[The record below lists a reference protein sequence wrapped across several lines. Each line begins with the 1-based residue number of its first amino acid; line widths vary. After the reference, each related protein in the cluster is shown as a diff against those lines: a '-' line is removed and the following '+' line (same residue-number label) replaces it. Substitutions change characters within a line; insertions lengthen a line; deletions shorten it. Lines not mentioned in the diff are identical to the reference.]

1 MASAAQFFFNQYI
14 ADLHNKVHNISSD
27 ALKLALSNTAPTAT
41 ITDLSGI
48 TQIAAGGG
56 YTSGGF
62 PLTVTSSTQTSGVY
76 KALISNYAFSPT
88 GAVSTFRYP
97 ILYNST
103 AGNKVI
109 CWWDYGAA
117 QDLVNGDTFNFSFD
131 GTLGA
136 LRASFAA

>member
-1 MASAAQFFFNQYI
+1 MATAAQYFFNQYI
-14 ADLHNKVHNISSD
+14 ADLHNKVHNISAD

-41 ITDLSGI
+41 ITDLAGV
-48 TQIAAGGG
+48 TQISAGGG
-56 YTSGGF
+56 YSLGGF
-62 PLTVTSSTQTSGVY
+62 NVTVTASTQTSGVY
-76 KALISNYAFSPT
+76 KATFTNIAFSPT
-88 GAVSTFRYP
+88 GTVSTFRYP
-97 ILYNST
+97 VLYNST

-136 LRASFAA
+136 LRASFAP

>member
-1 MASAAQFFFNQYI
+1 MASAAQYFFNQYI

-27 ALKLALSNTAPTAT
+27 TLKLALSNTAPTAT

-48 TQIAAGGG
+48 TQISAGGG
-56 YTSGGF
+56 YTLGGF
-62 PLTVTSSTQTSGVY
+62 SLTVTSSTQTSGVY
-76 KALISNYAFSPT
+76 KATITNYSFSPT
-88 GAVSTFRYP
+88 GTVATFRYP

-103 AGNKVI
+103 AGNKTI

-117 QDLVNGDTFNFSFD
+117 QDLVSGDTFNFNFD

-136 LRASFAA
+136 LRASFAS